1 MVAGVPDLPVGMGQE
16 QLAGW
21 MEERLAEVVGRL
33 NQAHAE
39 MVQIAAIAAES
50 GAWAGPGLR
59 SLEHWLTWQ
68 AGISTAT
75 ARLAS
80 RVAAARTTH
89 PQLTAV
95 FDGGGLTLDQAAVAV
110 TAPVHNDAQFASLA
124 PLCTVGQIRTMVRAA
139 RPPSEDE
146 DRPEEYVR
154 VTANEDG
161 SGQVRARL
169 DADNVKLLEAAI
181 AAARERLFRGGDTDV
196 TNVDAFAD
204 VCRRSLSGESTLAVE
219 RFRTGIVLDPE
230 DPIRARWANG
240 TAVPDAIRRHVT
252 CDGWLT
258 PIFTKDARPVSVGR
272 SQHIVPE
279 RTRHVVLRRDRH
291 CRAPWCDRTWGLEI
305 HHVVHWEDGGASDTT
320 NLIAICGSCHRRHHR
335 GEFHIGGDADDPDGF
350 TFTDRHGRRITRPR
364 PKPPTGPPGPPGN
377 QYRHPLGGRLDTSQ
391 LWFPPPPEP
400 SPN

>member
-1 MVAGVPDLPVGMGQE
+1 MVAGVLDPPVGLGQE
-16 QLAGW
+16 QLACW

-39 MVQIAAIAAES
+39 MVQIAAMAAES

-59 SLEHWLTWQ
+59 SVEHWLTWQ

-75 ARLAS
+75 ARHVT

-89 PQLTAV
+89 PQLTGV
-95 FDGGGLTLDQAAVAV
+95 FDGGELTLDQAAVAV

-139 RPPSEDE
+139 SPPSADE
-146 DRPEEYVR
+146 DRPEEYMR
-154 VTANEDG
+154 VTSNEDG

-169 DADNVKLLEAAI
+169 DADNVKLLEAAV

-240 TAVPDAIRRHVT
+240 MAVPDAIRRHVT

-258 PIFTKDARPVSVGR
+258 PIFAKDARPVSVGR

-279 RTRHVVLRRDRH
+279 RTRQVVLRRDRQ
-291 CRAPWCDRTWGLEI
+291 CRGPWCDRTWGLEI

-320 NLIAICGSCHRRHHR
+320 NLIAMCGSCHRRHHR
-335 GEFHIGGDADDPDGF
+335 GEFHIVGDADVPDGL

-377 QYRHPLGGRLDTSQ
+377 RYRHPLGERLDTSQ
-391 LWFPPPPEP
+391 LWFPPPLAP

>member
-1 MVAGVPDLPVGMGQE
+1 
-16 QLAGW
+16 
-21 MEERLAEVVGRL
+21 
-33 NQAHAE
+33 
-39 MVQIAAIAAES
+39 
-50 GAWAGPGLR
+50 
-59 SLEHWLTWQ
+59 
-68 AGISTAT
+68 
-75 ARLAS
+75 
-80 RVAAARTTH
+80 
-89 PQLTAV
+89 
-95 FDGGGLTLDQAAVAV
+95 
-110 TAPVHNDAQFASLA
+110 
-124 PLCTVGQIRTMVRAA
+124 
-139 RPPSEDE
+139 
-146 DRPEEYVR
+146 
-154 VTANEDG
+154 
-161 SGQVRARL
+161 
-169 DADNVKLLEAAI
+169 
-181 AAARERLFRGGDTDV
+181 
-196 TNVDAFAD
+196 
-204 VCRRSLSGESTLAVE
+204 LAVE

-240 TAVPDAIRRHVT
+240 MAVPDAIRRHVT

-391 LWFPPPPEP
+391 LWFPPPPAP